1 MMSLILIDPLL
12 RLVDKGIDFL
22 RENERQRKRFFEE
35 VVKPL
40 EAEFDKLYEGHIA
53 TFRETRDMLLEQ
65 REPSKIASFVAGRI
79 LFEQGTTELL
89 VRLTK
94 PDPDQDW
101 RDVPSGN
108 DLKAHFAAYVASI
121 ARCLI
126 SPDYEARPSVAY
138 YLALH
143 DVVQHIPSA
152 GAQHSVQALERI
164 VERFQAFYGEVKEQ
178 YARLHRY
185 CAS

>member
-1 MMSLILIDPLL
+1 MSLILIDPLL
-12 RLVDKGIDFL
+12 RLVDKGIDLL

-35 VVKPL
+35 VVNPL

-53 TFRETRDMLLEQ
+53 TFRETRDMLLEE
-65 REPSKIASFVAGRI
+65 REPSKIASFVEGRI
-79 LFEQGTTELL
+79 LFEQGSTETL

-94 PDPDQDW
+94 LDPDQDW
-101 RDVPSGN
+101 RHVPSGN
-108 DLKAHFAAYVASI
+108 DLKTHFETYVASI

-126 SPDYEARPSVAY
+126 SPDYQARPTVMY

-143 DVVQHIPSA
+143 DVVQHIPST
-152 GAQHSVQALERI
+152 GPQHSVQDLERI
-164 VERFQAFYGEVKEQ
+164 VKRFQAFYGEVKEQ
-178 YARLHRY
+178 YAQLQRY